1 MTEAKALTADTL
13 TVQHVSDA
21 ITNAVREG
29 RLVPGQRL
37 TEIDFAKRLGV
48 SRPSVREAFRQLTA
62 DGLLQAQPYRGVSV
76 RHMNRREVDD
86 LFVVRATLE
95 GLAVR
100 LATPA
105 LQNDTTAL
113 LAIQTDLD
121 AAEARNDLAA
131 MSRHN
136 LAFHMLFSDISGNAL
151 LREQLRRIS
160 NNVYW
165 LQFRVM
171 VADDKVLRTN
181 TLHRD
186 IVNAICRGD
195 VKTAEAIMIDHID
208 QSRQLV
214 QSLPDNHFSDD
225 ITDSPGD
232 T

>member
-1 MTEAKALTADTL
+1 MTEAKALTTDTL

-100 LATPA
+100 LATPT

-136 LAFHMLFSDISGNAL
+136 LAFHMLFSDISRNAL

-181 TLHRD
+181 TQHRD
-186 IVNAICRGD
+186 IVNAVCRGD